1 MTQARNGD
9 LVVAKE
15 IPTMRNVRGQFLG
28 FRLTDKADPKSVAGE
43 VLSHES
49 RFPGDEPITP
59 YLHVVDVDSIEVSET
74 KDEGIRREL
83 ISMIRLALNDG
94 SALCPGSRYTKEDA
108 ISFLEGGTLADKW
121 HNLYNAMHSEWTKAD
136 HNLLDAAIAFVQQ
149 NRSFNCWAG
158 VDKRSVLD
166 FLNKLRPQPH
176 WRPSE
181 EQMKVLKAAIVYVES
196 SESNFHETRK
206 NHQ

>member
-1 MTQARNGD
+1 MTQAKIGD

-28 FRLTDKADPKSVAGE
+28 FRLTDKADPKSVVGE
-43 VLSHES
+43 VLSYES

-59 YLHVVDVDSIEVSET
+59 FLHAVDVDSIEVSET

-108 ISFLEGGTLADKW
+108 ISFLEDGTIDS
-121 HNLYNAMHSEWTKAD
+121 LYED
-136 HNLLDAAIAFVQQ
+136 LE
-149 NRSFNCWAG
+149 
-158 VDKRSVLD
+158 
-166 FLNKLRPQPH
+166 KL
-176 WRPSE
+176 
-181 EQMKVLKAAIVYVES
+181 
-196 SESNFHETRK
+196 
-206 NHQ
+206 